1 MRDHTSASPR
11 ISHLQPSPLHHHRH
25 HHLLL
30 LLLLLQLLHPHVGP
44 PILCWAIRPTF
55 TCPTSCSCSS
65 SSGTH
70 SAGSSSSSGVG
81 GVGVSPVHVVD
92 VAGIH
97 VKCSGAGFS
106 SVPEDLPAATSRL
119 LLDANLIAA
128 LPPAVLRHLPALRE
142 LDLSGNRLEA
152 ISPGAFDGAARSLEL
167 LDLSANR
174 LRSLRPASL
183 AGLGPAVGMFLHGNP
198 WHCDCELAAA
208 LSRVT
213 VLGPGVSCETAERGE
228 HAGRGGDSGVGVRE
242 DGGGGGGGGMVA
254 RVGFGGGDVERGAG
268 DLGEGAHDH
277 ADDDDATM
285 MMMTMMMMCGP
296 PAKTTDVAMLV
307 TMLGWFSV
315 VIGYI
320 ICYARQNR
328 EEMKKEVAPQLPEGG
343 PGTPFED
350 DVGSTTL

>member
-1 MRDHTSASPR
+1 MRDHPSASPR
-11 ISHLQPSPLHHHRH
+11 VSHLQPPALHHHRH
-25 HHLLL
+25 HPLL

-65 SSGTH
+65 SGTH
-70 SAGSSSSSGVG
+70 SAGSSSSSSVGGVA

-119 LLDANLIAA
+119 LLDANLIAS

-213 VLGPGVSCETAERGE
+213 VLGPG
-228 HAGRGGDSGVGVRE
+228 
-242 DGGGGGGGGMVA
+242 
-254 RVGFGGGDVERGAG
+254 
-268 DLGEGAHDH
+268 
-277 ADDDDATM
+277 
-285 MMMTMMMMCGP
+285 
-296 PAKTTDVAMLV
+296 
-307 TMLGWFSV
+307 
-315 VIGYI
+315 
-320 ICYARQNR
+320 NR

>member
-11 ISHLQPSPLHHHRH
+11 VSHLQQQQQPPPLHHRH

-44 PILCWAIRPTF
+44 PILCWATRPTF
-55 TCPTSCSCSS
+55 TCPTSCACSS
-65 SSGTH
+65 GGSVGH
-70 SAGSSSSSGVG
+70 SAGT
-81 GVGVSPVHVVD
+81 SPVHVVD
-92 VAGIH
+92 VAGVH

-119 LLDANLIAA
+119 LLDANLIAS

-174 LRSLRPASL
+174 LRSLRPAAL

-208 LSRVT
+208 LARVT
-213 VLGPGVSCETAERGE
+213 VLGPG
-228 HAGRGGDSGVGVRE
+228 
-242 DGGGGGGGGMVA
+242 
-254 RVGFGGGDVERGAG
+254 
-268 DLGEGAHDH
+268 
-277 ADDDDATM
+277 
-285 MMMTMMMMCGP
+285 
-296 PAKTTDVAMLV
+296 
-307 TMLGWFSV
+307 
-315 VIGYI
+315 
-320 ICYARQNR
+320 NR

-350 DVGSTTL
+350 DLGSTTL